1 MTDTPI
7 QRARWNDGSGSLIA
21 YEFEVQMYTVGA
33 ALGEPPYIGEK
44 FGFVGRLAVLGQ
56 CFPLHQ
62 KSGYLKTVKGSVAV
76 PVYFGQARVVW
87 AATLQKTVQNVCGV
101 FDTFKNL
108 PILLFQIY
116 VESHTF
122 SVPLLA
128 MNGIGTERI

>member
-1 MTDTPI
+1 
-7 QRARWNDGSGSLIA
+7 
-21 YEFEVQMYTVGA
+21 MYIVRA
-33 ALGEPPYIGEK
+33 ALGELPNIGEK

-62 KSGYLKTVKGSVAV
+62 KSGYLKTIKGSVAV
-76 PVYFGQARVVW
+76 PVYFDQVRIAS
-87 AATLQKTVQNVCGV
+87 AAMLQKTVQNVCGI

-108 PILLFQIY
+108 PILFFQIY